1 MFPPGTR
8 VGRWHLGHL
17 TVDDEMSFA
26 RRDARQPVI
35 IIDGCI
41 IEYVHGMDSSQS
53 AQGATSQV
61 QSQV

>member
-1 MFPPGTR
+1 
-8 VGRWHLGHL
+8 
-17 TVDDEMSFA
+17 MSFA